1 MYTTFSFYLFTLS
14 TCLPF
19 RIMFRIAAYIAL
31 VFAWLGYFSPWIAPA
46 PVALRLT
53 GYDLIEWLSF
63 AQTVRDGTYTVT
75 RVDMVSPLMMIALLF
90 VTQDLTGLKRP
101 VRSLLIG
108 LALINAFLILPSYP
122 FILTAHTDPE
132 LRPQLIAGVI
142 TFVGVA
148 LMVALSI
155 KRPKWAERIG
165 GVIAVGGIVFT
176 IRAYALASPVIADL
190 LTRSAPI
197 GYGIILTVSGFVIYL
212 VLVAARL
219 YGKMR
224 ETRV

>member
-1 MYTTFSFYLFTLS
+1 
-14 TCLPF
+14 
-19 RIMFRIAAYIAL
+19 MFRIAPYLAL
-31 VFAWLGYFSPWIAPA
+31 ALAWLGYFSPWIMPT

-63 AQTVRDGTYTVT
+63 AQTVRDGTFAVT
-75 RVDMVSPLMMIALLF
+75 RVDMVLPLMMIALLF
-90 VTQDLTGLKRP
+90 VTQDLTGLKKT

-108 LALINAFLILPSYP
+108 LALINAFLVLPSYP

-142 TFVGVA
+142 TFVGVG
-148 LMVALSI
+148 LMVAFSI

-165 GVIAVGGIVFT
+165 GVIAAGGIVFT

-197 GYGIILTVSGFVIYL
+197 GYGIILTISGFVIYF
-212 VLVAARL
+212 VLVAMRL
-219 YGKMR
+219 YGRMR

>member
-1 MYTTFSFYLFTLS
+1 
-14 TCLPF
+14 
-19 RIMFRIAAYIAL
+19 MFRIATYIAL
-31 VFAWLGYFSPWIAPA
+31 TLAWFGYFSPWIMPA

-53 GYDLIEWLSF
+53 GYDLVEWLSF

-75 RVDMVSPLMMIALLF
+75 RVDMVLPLMMIALLF

-122 FILTAHTDPE
+122 FILTAHADPE
-132 LRPQLIAGVI
+132 LRPQLIAGII
-142 TFVGVA
+142 TFVGVG

-155 KRPKWAERIG
+155 KRPTWAERIG
-165 GVIAVGGIVFT
+165 GVIAAGGIVFT

-190 LTRSAPI
+190 LTRSTPI
-197 GYGIILTVSGFVIYL
+197 GYGIILTISGFAIYF
-212 VLVAARL
+212 VLFAVRL
-219 YGKMR
+219 YGRMR

>member
-1 MYTTFSFYLFTLS
+1 
-14 TCLPF
+14 
-19 RIMFRIAAYIAL
+19 MFRIAPYIAL
-31 VFAWLGYFSPWIAPA
+31 ALAWLGYFSPWIMPT

-53 GYDLIEWLSF
+53 GYDLVEWLSF
-63 AQTVRDGTYTVT
+63 AQTVRDGTFAVT
-75 RVDMVSPLMMIALLF
+75 RVDMVLPLMMIALLF

-108 LALINAFLILPSYP
+108 LALINSFLILPSYP
-122 FILTAHTDPE
+122 FILTAHADPE

-142 TFVGVA
+142 AFVGVG
-148 LMVALSI
+148 LMVALAMKSP
-155 KRPKWAERIG
+155 RWAERIG

-176 IRAYALASPVIADL
+176 IRAYALASPVIADI

-197 GYGIILTVSGFVIYL
+197 GYGIILAVSGFVIYFAL
-212 VLVAARL
+212 SLIYL

-224 ETRV
+224 EMRV

>member
-1 MYTTFSFYLFTLS
+1 
-14 TCLPF
+14 
-19 RIMFRIAAYIAL
+19 MFRIATYIAL
-31 VFAWLGYFSPWIAPA
+31 TLAWFGYFSPWIMPA

-63 AQTVRDGTYTVT
+63 AQTVRDGTFAVT
-75 RVDMVSPLMMIALLF
+75 RVDMVLPLMMIALLIAA
-90 VTQDLTGLKRP
+90 QDLTGLKKT

-108 LALINAFLILPSYP
+108 AALINAFLILPSYP

-132 LRPQLIAGVI
+132 LRPQLIAGII
-142 TFVGVA
+142 TFVGVG

-155 KRPKWAERIG
+155 KRPMWVERIG
-165 GVIAVGGIVFT
+165 GIIAAGGIVFT

-197 GYGIILTVSGFVIYL
+197 GYGIILTISGFAIYFIL
-212 VLVAARL
+212 FAARL
-219 YGKMR
+219 YGRMR